1 MSRVRTAGQWLVG
14 GLFVLFALG
23 ALAAGEEVSGIPRGL
38 LAAAILLAAAGL
50 AIPRTRARINDA
62 SARTIPARLV
72 AALLVVGL
80 VAGIEAALAEEFPAD
95 PDALHGERDAEGQA
109 LGDPTVDVRAPPTP
123 P

>member
-23 ALAAGEEVSGIPRGL
+23 ALAAGEEVSGIARGL

-80 VAGIEAALAEEFPAD
+80 VAGIEAALTEEFPAD

>member
-23 ALAAGEEVSGIPRGL
+23 ALAAGEEVSGIARGL

-109 LGDPTVDVRAPPTP
+109 LGDPTVDVRAPPTLP
-123 P
+123 